1 MKTINLIL
9 FVMGLMFISC
19 SEEDNNEP
27 SSPNDNTNQP
37 SAQDFAPSSLVGK
50 IITFNEYL
58 ADGGG
63 STGNDNRIQ
72 FYTEH
77 DMRANWAS
85 QSSSYTYTKT
95 GKTTGHLNFIC
106 GQTVNYVTRVF
117 RYDVTLTFTDAEG
130 HFELSG
136 YEEIAGALNGNGTY
150 KIKGTGSFCS
160 QLWN

>member
-1 MKTINLIL
+1 MKTVKLIL
-9 FVMGLMFISC
+9 FLMGMVLISC
-19 SEEDNNEP
+19 GDD
-27 SSPNDNTNQP
+27 DNTSYAPGDNTDTP
-37 SAQDFAPSSLVGK
+37 TSQDFAPTSLVGK
-50 IITFNEYL
+50 IITFDEYH
-58 ADGGG
+58 ANGGG
-63 STGNDNRIQ
+63 STGIDNRIQ

-136 YEEIAGALNGNGTY
+136 YKEITGALNGNGTY

-160 QLWN
+160 QLWR